1 MNINENLLSS
11 LSEETNREIEEK
23 ASKKTLLLPKG
34 SSLKRDFLAEDFRDQ
49 IENIYEAIIVMSQRA
64 RQIGQKQARIIE
76 QFLAAKV
83 RSDSDDVEEDAPV
96 ARPFEDDDEDAPRL
110 PQFEKP
116 TVLAMN
122 ELLKGDLKYRN
133 KDEDV
138 KKS

>member
-1 MNINENLLSS
+1 
-11 LSEETNREIEEK
+11 
-23 ASKKTLLLPKG
+23 
-34 SSLKRDFLAEDFRDQ
+34 LKRDFLAEDFRDQ
-49 IENIYEAIIVMSQRA
+49 IDNIYEAIIVMSQRA

-83 RSDSDDVEEDAPV
+83 RPESEEVEEEIPTR
-96 ARPFEDDDEDAPRL
+96 RPFEDDDDDTPRL

-122 ELLKGDLKYRN
+122 ELLMGDLKYHT
-133 KDEDV
+133 KDEDA

>member
-1 MNINENLLSS
+1 MNLNENLLSS
-11 LSEETNREIEEK
+11 LSEETNREIEE
-23 ASKKTLLLPKG
+23 STTKKTLILPKG

-83 RSDSDDVEEDAPV
+83 RSDNDEVEDDAPV
-96 ARPFEDDDEDAPRL
+96 ARPIEEDDDDAPRL